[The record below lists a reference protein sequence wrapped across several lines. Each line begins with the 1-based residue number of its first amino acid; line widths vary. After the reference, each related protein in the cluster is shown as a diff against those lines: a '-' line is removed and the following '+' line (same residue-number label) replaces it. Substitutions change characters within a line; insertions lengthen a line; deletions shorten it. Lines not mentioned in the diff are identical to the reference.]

1 MSDRKLNMKRVRDAM
16 IWLTLIAG
24 ISALLFFSIM
34 RKSNAEVKTLVVEI
48 EKINDGEQL
57 ISEKEIKQIL
67 QLAAGKTITKANI
80 KTLNLRKLEAKLNKD
95 KRIQRADLYFDSKN
109 RLHAHIIQKK
119 PIMRVIEEE
128 GGEYYLDE
136 NGKQV
141 PVTRGSAVR
150 VPLVTGIRDT
160 FSLVNTKSDRPSK
173 LKQVFDIMKYVA
185 KDPFLTALIEQ
196 AHVEHDSI
204 GDIVLIPKLGREK
217 LIFGDASD
225 IQAKFDNL
233 KIFYRDG
240 MPKLG
245 WSRYKSLNLKYSH
258 QVRGMLAN
266 PEHPWRQ
273 DIETTTHNLMLQ
285 LADSNSEASKRLN
298 QSKDDV
304 LDSPQVP
311 NFISGAVAILCDAIK
326 ADLLK
331 ADSGIA
337 QNLRVAIQQVGEN
350 IISNQAVRDL
360 LNEKMSGIAIN
371 LSDQYSE
378 KVIRFISERIHEWDS
393 REMIDK
399 IENEVGGDLHMIRV
413 NGVVVGAFIGLVLG
427 IIRALVDL
435 VL

>member
-119 PIMRVIEEE
+119 PIMRVIDEE

-225 IQAKFDNL
+225 IEAKFDNL

-266 PEHPWRQ
+266 PEHAAKIKPILR
-273 DIETTTHNLMLQ
+273 DTLTAQ
-285 LADSNSEASKRLN
+285 LIK
-298 QSKDDV
+298 KD
-304 LDSPQVP
+304 
-311 NFISGAVAILCDAIK
+311 NK
-326 ADLLK
+326 
-331 ADSGIA
+331 
-337 QNLRVAIQQVGEN
+337 
-350 IISNQAVRDL
+350 
-360 LNEKMSGIAIN
+360 
-371 LSDQYSE
+371 
-378 KVIRFISERIHEWDS
+378 
-393 REMIDK
+393 
-399 IENEVGGDLHMIRV
+399 
-413 NGVVVGAFIGLVLG
+413 
-427 IIRALVDL
+427 
-435 VL
+435 

>member
-80 KTLNLRKLEAKLNKD
+80 KSLNLRKLEAKLNKD

-119 PIMRVIEEE
+119 PIMRVIDEE

-266 PEHPWRQ
+266 PEHAAKIKPILR
-273 DIETTTHNLMLQ
+273 DTLTAQ
-285 LADSNSEASKRLN
+285 LIK
-298 QSKDDV
+298 KD
-304 LDSPQVP
+304 
-311 NFISGAVAILCDAIK
+311 NK
-326 ADLLK
+326 
-331 ADSGIA
+331 
-337 QNLRVAIQQVGEN
+337 
-350 IISNQAVRDL
+350 
-360 LNEKMSGIAIN
+360 
-371 LSDQYSE
+371 
-378 KVIRFISERIHEWDS
+378 
-393 REMIDK
+393 
-399 IENEVGGDLHMIRV
+399 
-413 NGVVVGAFIGLVLG
+413 
-427 IIRALVDL
+427 
-435 VL
+435 

>member
-119 PIMRVIEEE
+119 PIIRVIEEE

-266 PEHPWRQ
+266 PEHAAKIKPILR
-273 DIETTTHNLMLQ
+273 DTLTAQ
-285 LADSNSEASKRLN
+285 LIK
-298 QSKDDV
+298 KD
-304 LDSPQVP
+304 
-311 NFISGAVAILCDAIK
+311 NK
-326 ADLLK
+326 
-331 ADSGIA
+331 
-337 QNLRVAIQQVGEN
+337 
-350 IISNQAVRDL
+350 
-360 LNEKMSGIAIN
+360 
-371 LSDQYSE
+371 
-378 KVIRFISERIHEWDS
+378 
-393 REMIDK
+393 
-399 IENEVGGDLHMIRV
+399 
-413 NGVVVGAFIGLVLG
+413 
-427 IIRALVDL
+427 
-435 VL
+435 

>member
-80 KTLNLRKLEAKLNKD
+80 KSLNLRKLEAKLNKD

-109 RLHAHIIQKK
+109 KLHAHIIQKK

-160 FSLVNTKSDRPSK
+160 FSLVNTKSDPPSK

-266 PEHPWRQ
+266 PEHAAKIKPILR
-273 DIETTTHNLMLQ
+273 DTLTAQ
-285 LADSNSEASKRLN
+285 LIK
-298 QSKDDV
+298 KD
-304 LDSPQVP
+304 
-311 NFISGAVAILCDAIK
+311 NK
-326 ADLLK
+326 
-331 ADSGIA
+331 
-337 QNLRVAIQQVGEN
+337 
-350 IISNQAVRDL
+350 
-360 LNEKMSGIAIN
+360 
-371 LSDQYSE
+371 
-378 KVIRFISERIHEWDS
+378 
-393 REMIDK
+393 
-399 IENEVGGDLHMIRV
+399 
-413 NGVVVGAFIGLVLG
+413 
-427 IIRALVDL
+427 
-435 VL
+435 

>member
-225 IQAKFDNL
+225 IEAKFDNL

-266 PEHPWRQ
+266 PEHAAKIKPILR
-273 DIETTTHNLMLQ
+273 DTLTAQ
-285 LADSNSEASKRLN
+285 LIK
-298 QSKDDV
+298 KD
-304 LDSPQVP
+304 
-311 NFISGAVAILCDAIK
+311 NK
-326 ADLLK
+326 
-331 ADSGIA
+331 
-337 QNLRVAIQQVGEN
+337 
-350 IISNQAVRDL
+350 
-360 LNEKMSGIAIN
+360 
-371 LSDQYSE
+371 
-378 KVIRFISERIHEWDS
+378 
-393 REMIDK
+393 
-399 IENEVGGDLHMIRV
+399 
-413 NGVVVGAFIGLVLG
+413 
-427 IIRALVDL
+427 
-435 VL
+435 

>member
-80 KTLNLRKLEAKLNKD
+80 KSLNLRKLEAKLNKD

-266 PEHPWRQ
+266 PEHAAKIKPILR
-273 DIETTTHNLMLQ
+273 DTLTAQ
-285 LADSNSEASKRLN
+285 LIK
-298 QSKDDV
+298 KD
-304 LDSPQVP
+304 
-311 NFISGAVAILCDAIK
+311 NK
-326 ADLLK
+326 
-331 ADSGIA
+331 
-337 QNLRVAIQQVGEN
+337 
-350 IISNQAVRDL
+350 
-360 LNEKMSGIAIN
+360 
-371 LSDQYSE
+371 
-378 KVIRFISERIHEWDS
+378 
-393 REMIDK
+393 
-399 IENEVGGDLHMIRV
+399 
-413 NGVVVGAFIGLVLG
+413 
-427 IIRALVDL
+427 
-435 VL
+435 

>member
-24 ISALLFFSIM
+24 ISALLFFSIN

-266 PEHPWRQ
+266 PEHAAKIKPILR
-273 DIETTTHNLMLQ
+273 DTLTAQ
-285 LADSNSEASKRLN
+285 LIK
-298 QSKDDV
+298 KD
-304 LDSPQVP
+304 
-311 NFISGAVAILCDAIK
+311 NK
-326 ADLLK
+326 
-331 ADSGIA
+331 
-337 QNLRVAIQQVGEN
+337 
-350 IISNQAVRDL
+350 
-360 LNEKMSGIAIN
+360 
-371 LSDQYSE
+371 
-378 KVIRFISERIHEWDS
+378 
-393 REMIDK
+393 
-399 IENEVGGDLHMIRV
+399 
-413 NGVVVGAFIGLVLG
+413 
-427 IIRALVDL
+427 
-435 VL
+435 

>member
-80 KTLNLRKLEAKLNKD
+80 KSLNLRKLEAKLNKD

-150 VPLVTGIRDT
+150 VPLVTGIGDT

-266 PEHPWRQ
+266 PEHAAKIKPILR
-273 DIETTTHNLMLQ
+273 DTLTAQ
-285 LADSNSEASKRLN
+285 LIK
-298 QSKDDV
+298 KD
-304 LDSPQVP
+304 
-311 NFISGAVAILCDAIK
+311 NK
-326 ADLLK
+326 
-331 ADSGIA
+331 
-337 QNLRVAIQQVGEN
+337 
-350 IISNQAVRDL
+350 
-360 LNEKMSGIAIN
+360 
-371 LSDQYSE
+371 
-378 KVIRFISERIHEWDS
+378 
-393 REMIDK
+393 
-399 IENEVGGDLHMIRV
+399 
-413 NGVVVGAFIGLVLG
+413 
-427 IIRALVDL
+427 
-435 VL
+435 

>member
-1 MSDRKLNMKRVRDAM
+1 MRDRKLNMKRVRDAM

-80 KTLNLRKLEAKLNKD
+80 KSLNLRKLEAKLNKD

-266 PEHPWRQ
+266 PEHAAKIKPILR
-273 DIETTTHNLMLQ
+273 DTLTAQ
-285 LADSNSEASKRLN
+285 LIK
-298 QSKDDV
+298 KD
-304 LDSPQVP
+304 
-311 NFISGAVAILCDAIK
+311 NK
-326 ADLLK
+326 
-331 ADSGIA
+331 
-337 QNLRVAIQQVGEN
+337 
-350 IISNQAVRDL
+350 
-360 LNEKMSGIAIN
+360 
-371 LSDQYSE
+371 
-378 KVIRFISERIHEWDS
+378 
-393 REMIDK
+393 
-399 IENEVGGDLHMIRV
+399 
-413 NGVVVGAFIGLVLG
+413 
-427 IIRALVDL
+427 
-435 VL
+435 

>member
-119 PIMRVIEEE
+119 PIMRVIDEE

-266 PEHPWRQ
+266 PEHAAKIKPILR
-273 DIETTTHNLMLQ
+273 DTLTAQ
-285 LADSNSEASKRLN
+285 LIK
-298 QSKDDV
+298 KD
-304 LDSPQVP
+304 
-311 NFISGAVAILCDAIK
+311 NK
-326 ADLLK
+326 
-331 ADSGIA
+331 
-337 QNLRVAIQQVGEN
+337 
-350 IISNQAVRDL
+350 
-360 LNEKMSGIAIN
+360 
-371 LSDQYSE
+371 
-378 KVIRFISERIHEWDS
+378 
-393 REMIDK
+393 
-399 IENEVGGDLHMIRV
+399 
-413 NGVVVGAFIGLVLG
+413 
-427 IIRALVDL
+427 
-435 VL
+435 

>member
-266 PEHPWRQ
+266 PEHAAKIKPILR
-273 DIETTTHNLMLQ
+273 DTLTAQ
-285 LADSNSEASKRLN
+285 LIK
-298 QSKDDV
+298 KD
-304 LDSPQVP
+304 
-311 NFISGAVAILCDAIK
+311 NK
-326 ADLLK
+326 
-331 ADSGIA
+331 
-337 QNLRVAIQQVGEN
+337 
-350 IISNQAVRDL
+350 
-360 LNEKMSGIAIN
+360 
-371 LSDQYSE
+371 
-378 KVIRFISERIHEWDS
+378 
-393 REMIDK
+393 
-399 IENEVGGDLHMIRV
+399 
-413 NGVVVGAFIGLVLG
+413 
-427 IIRALVDL
+427 
-435 VL
+435 

>member
-119 PIMRVIEEE
+119 PIMRVIDEE

-185 KDPFLTALIEQ
+185 KDPFLT
-196 AHVEHDSI
+196 
-204 GDIVLIPKLGREK
+204 
-217 LIFGDASD
+217 
-225 IQAKFDNL
+225 
-233 KIFYRDG
+233 
-240 MPKLG
+240 
-245 WSRYKSLNLKYSH
+245 
-258 QVRGMLAN
+258 
-266 PEHPWRQ
+266 
-273 DIETTTHNLMLQ
+273 
-285 LADSNSEASKRLN
+285 
-298 QSKDDV
+298 
-304 LDSPQVP
+304 
-311 NFISGAVAILCDAIK
+311 
-326 ADLLK
+326 
-331 ADSGIA
+331 
-337 QNLRVAIQQVGEN
+337 
-350 IISNQAVRDL
+350 
-360 LNEKMSGIAIN
+360 
-371 LSDQYSE
+371 
-378 KVIRFISERIHEWDS
+378 
-393 REMIDK
+393 
-399 IENEVGGDLHMIRV
+399 
-413 NGVVVGAFIGLVLG
+413 
-427 IIRALVDL
+427 
-435 VL
+435 

>member
-24 ISALLFFSIM
+24 ISALLFFSIV

-119 PIMRVIEEE
+119 PIMRVIEEA
-128 GGEYYLDE
+128 GGEYYLDD

-160 FSLVNTKSDRPSK
+160 FSLANSKSDRPSK

-225 IQAKFDNL
+225 IEAKFDNL

-245 WSRYKSLNLKYSH
+245 WSRYKSLNLKYSQ

-266 PEHPWRQ
+266 PEHAAKIKPILR
-273 DIETTTHNLMLQ
+273 DTLTAQ
-285 LADSNSEASKRLN
+285 LIK
-298 QSKDDV
+298 KD
-304 LDSPQVP
+304 
-311 NFISGAVAILCDAIK
+311 NK
-326 ADLLK
+326 
-331 ADSGIA
+331 
-337 QNLRVAIQQVGEN
+337 
-350 IISNQAVRDL
+350 
-360 LNEKMSGIAIN
+360 
-371 LSDQYSE
+371 
-378 KVIRFISERIHEWDS
+378 
-393 REMIDK
+393 
-399 IENEVGGDLHMIRV
+399 
-413 NGVVVGAFIGLVLG
+413 
-427 IIRALVDL
+427 
-435 VL
+435 

>member
-57 ISEKEIKQIL
+57 NSEKEIKQIL

-80 KTLNLRKLEAKLNKD
+80 KSLNLRKLEAKLNKD

-119 PIMRVIEEE
+119 PIIRVIEEE

-266 PEHPWRQ
+266 PEHAAKIKPILR
-273 DIETTTHNLMLQ
+273 DTLTAQ
-285 LADSNSEASKRLN
+285 LIK
-298 QSKDDV
+298 KD
-304 LDSPQVP
+304 
-311 NFISGAVAILCDAIK
+311 NK
-326 ADLLK
+326 
-331 ADSGIA
+331 
-337 QNLRVAIQQVGEN
+337 
-350 IISNQAVRDL
+350 
-360 LNEKMSGIAIN
+360 
-371 LSDQYSE
+371 
-378 KVIRFISERIHEWDS
+378 
-393 REMIDK
+393 
-399 IENEVGGDLHMIRV
+399 
-413 NGVVVGAFIGLVLG
+413 
-427 IIRALVDL
+427 
-435 VL
+435 

>member
-80 KTLNLRKLEAKLNKD
+80 KSLNLRKLEAKLNKD

-160 FSLVNTKSDRPSK
+160 FSLVKTKSDRPSK

-266 PEHPWRQ
+266 PEHAAKIKPILR
-273 DIETTTHNLMLQ
+273 DTLTAQ
-285 LADSNSEASKRLN
+285 LIK
-298 QSKDDV
+298 KD
-304 LDSPQVP
+304 
-311 NFISGAVAILCDAIK
+311 NK
-326 ADLLK
+326 
-331 ADSGIA
+331 
-337 QNLRVAIQQVGEN
+337 
-350 IISNQAVRDL
+350 
-360 LNEKMSGIAIN
+360 
-371 LSDQYSE
+371 
-378 KVIRFISERIHEWDS
+378 
-393 REMIDK
+393 
-399 IENEVGGDLHMIRV
+399 
-413 NGVVVGAFIGLVLG
+413 
-427 IIRALVDL
+427 
-435 VL
+435 

>member
-80 KTLNLRKLEAKLNKD
+80 KSLNLRKLEAKLNKD

-160 FSLVNTKSDRPSK
+160 FSLVNSKSDRPSK

-266 PEHPWRQ
+266 PEHAAKIKPILR
-273 DIETTTHNLMLQ
+273 DTLTAQ
-285 LADSNSEASKRLN
+285 LIK
-298 QSKDDV
+298 KD
-304 LDSPQVP
+304 
-311 NFISGAVAILCDAIK
+311 NK
-326 ADLLK
+326 
-331 ADSGIA
+331 
-337 QNLRVAIQQVGEN
+337 
-350 IISNQAVRDL
+350 
-360 LNEKMSGIAIN
+360 
-371 LSDQYSE
+371 
-378 KVIRFISERIHEWDS
+378 
-393 REMIDK
+393 
-399 IENEVGGDLHMIRV
+399 
-413 NGVVVGAFIGLVLG
+413 
-427 IIRALVDL
+427 
-435 VL
+435 

>member
-160 FSLVNTKSDRPSK
+160 FSLVKTKSDRPSK

-266 PEHPWRQ
+266 PEHAAKIKPILR
-273 DIETTTHNLMLQ
+273 DTLTAQ
-285 LADSNSEASKRLN
+285 LIK
-298 QSKDDV
+298 KD
-304 LDSPQVP
+304 
-311 NFISGAVAILCDAIK
+311 NK
-326 ADLLK
+326 
-331 ADSGIA
+331 
-337 QNLRVAIQQVGEN
+337 
-350 IISNQAVRDL
+350 
-360 LNEKMSGIAIN
+360 
-371 LSDQYSE
+371 
-378 KVIRFISERIHEWDS
+378 
-393 REMIDK
+393 
-399 IENEVGGDLHMIRV
+399 
-413 NGVVVGAFIGLVLG
+413 
-427 IIRALVDL
+427 
-435 VL
+435 